1 MGANT
6 EPMKNIAL
14 LLLILP
20 FGIHANSPFWS
31 KTGHRVVG
39 EVAQQHLS
47 RKARKAITDLLG
59 GEGLAEVANYAD
71 AIKSDPKYRA
81 YGPWHYVN
89 FGPNERYGDSPPSTE
104 GDIIQGIESCRKVLM
119 DANSSREDK
128 VFHLKMLVHLLGDL
142 HQPMHIGRAEDRG
155 GNDIQLQWF
164 DNGTNLHRVWDAN
177 LINSHGMSYT
187 ELAASLPRWSRKKI
201 RDVQQG
207 TVLEWVEEI
216 HQITNKV
223 YASVEVGQRLSYR
236 YSYDWWNTVEQQLL
250 TGGLRLAAVL
260 NEIFS

>member
-1 MGANT
+1 
-6 EPMKNIAL
+6 MKKIAL
-14 LLLILP
+14 LILILP
-20 FGIHANSPFWS
+20 LSFYANTPFWS

-47 RKARKAITDLLG
+47 RKARKAISELLG

-71 AIKSDPKYRA
+71 EIKSDPKYRA

-89 FGPNERYGDSPPSTE
+89 FGPEERYGDTPPNPE
-104 GDIIQGIESCRKVLM
+104 GDIIQAIASCREVLA
-119 DANSSREDK
+119 DPGSSREDK

-142 HQPMHIGRAEDRG
+142 HQPMHIGRAGDRG

-164 DNGTNLHRVWDAN
+164 EEGTNLHRVWDAN
-177 LINSHGMSYT
+177 LIDSYGMSYT

-201 RDVQQG
+201 REVQQG
-207 TVLEWVEEI
+207 DVLDWVPEI
-216 HQITNKV
+216 HQITNRV
-223 YASVEVGQRLSYR
+223 YASVETGERLSYR
-236 YSYDWWNTVEQQLL
+236 YSYDWWDTVEVQLL

-260 NEIFS
+260 NEIFA